1 MTNKSFNSGVE
12 KEEMAEKLDSN
23 ALPDPPVMRI
33 TVIGMR
39 RRNSS
44 KRPDGHEPQ
53 GSVWLMVAERSGQTI
68 LASASQIFMRGRQAL
83 GGNVQIE

>member
-1 MTNKSFNSGVE
+1 MMTNKSFNSGVE

-23 ALPDPPVMRI
+23 ALPDPLVMRI

-44 KRPDGHEPQ
+44 KGQMATNHKGLCRYR
-53 GSVWLMVAERSGQTI
+53 GSC
-68 LASASQIFMRGRQAL
+68 
-83 GGNVQIE
+83 